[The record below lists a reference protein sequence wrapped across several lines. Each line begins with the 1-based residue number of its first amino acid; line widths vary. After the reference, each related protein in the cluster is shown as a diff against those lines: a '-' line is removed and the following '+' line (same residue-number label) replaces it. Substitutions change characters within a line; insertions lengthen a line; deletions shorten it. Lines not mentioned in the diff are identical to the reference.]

1 MQKAEC
7 RRQNAELT
15 EGTIPQSAEP
25 TAPFTQRSQE
35 HQARIADII
44 KFQNETREIDSFAR
58 ENLKEKYTKLSEPSK
73 SMIQNVI
80 REGRKNGLSDEDV
93 TMLAR
98 VSAHSG
104 IDIQFDKEATYR
116 GTKEDGTADYADGFY
131 EASKNRIVI
140 NPEGKRTAEKLLI
153 HELDHAIRK
162 SFDADGKP
170 ATKIYLE
177 AIEGVDQATRDKILK
192 AYKKTATPGDVAA
205 TVMDETNAYYAEQVL
220 GNKYTLEKLLEAE
233 PTLKDKIL
241 SFFKGASTDYA
252 DVPKLSSAAK
262 KYYRTYKKL
271 FDEFSARNYESNANE
286 NTHLGTDFEKNA
298 QKISI
303 TGVNSE
309 NMQVSGKQ
317 YSIVEPF
324 TDDNGKA
331 FKNAVLLDTNFF
343 DGLSPR
349 NWGTKLK
356 EYVENRSENE
366 PFILQIA
373 DENSNKQ
380 DLTFAKKSDQVQKN
394 GGSKHKAL
402 SKIYQSSDNISKLST
417 IHIDEI
423 IEVSE
428 ENNPYYTSENSHG
441 WFDKNGWL
449 HRNANV
455 INAKTGAIYNV
466 TVDIAKTADGRTV
479 LYATQGK
486 IKRVGQAK
494 VSSLVI
500 RGSSPHSNSK
510 GSISH
515 STEKSNSF
523 DKKSSDRQDALD
535 LGDTHKQAQFSIIQ
549 ETNPMGDDYH
559 VGIRSE
565 NDIRTW
571 EEVLKL
577 NDESEGQFVWGD
589 FSRADAEQALKNGK
603 IAVYSSYPI
612 KNGVFVSTSY
622 VQAEEYA
629 GGRGGKVYSKT
640 VPLDKVAWING
651 DEGQYADV
659 KTSSGKQYALDIDS
673 DEGNISGAEAMGWLN
688 RKPEGDGKLDLE
700 ATVARGLPYK
710 RGKSDLTVGEL
721 RKVIANTTH
730 EKVYSKSDALKT
742 VNQLSGTWGLT
753 VKARDEIADVI
764 REGEIKKKS

>member
-1 MQKAEC
+1 M
-7 RRQNAELT
+7 
-15 EGTIPQSAEP
+15 
-25 TAPFTQRSQE
+25 
-35 HQARIADII
+35 
-44 KFQNETREIDSFAR
+44 
-58 ENLKEKYTKLSEPSK
+58 
-73 SMIQNVI
+73 
-80 REGRKNGLSDEDV
+80 
-93 TMLAR
+93 
-98 VSAHSG
+98 
-104 IDIQFDKEATYR
+104 
-116 GTKEDGTADYADGFY
+116 
-131 EASKNRIVI
+131 
-140 NPEGKRTAEKLLI
+140 LI

-162 SFDADGKP
+162 YFDSEGKP
-170 ATKIYLE
+170 ATRIYLD
-177 AIEGVDQATRDKILK
+177 AIEGVDQATRDRITE
-192 AYKKTATPGDVAA
+192 AYKKTAKPGEAAA

-252 DVPKLSSAAK
+252 DVPKLSGAAK

-271 FDEFSARNYESNANE
+271 FDEFSARNYESNAIEPNTIKNDSYINE
-286 NTHLGTDFEKNA
+286 NGVSGNVRTTDDN
-298 QKISI
+298 I
-303 TGVNSE
+303 
-309 NMQVSGKQ
+309 GKQ

-515 STEKSNSF
+515 STEKSNTSA
-523 DKKSSDRQDALD
+523 KKSSE
-535 LGDTHKQAQFSIIQ
+535 K
-549 ETNPMGDDYH
+549 
-559 VGIRSE
+559 
-565 NDIRTW
+565 
-571 EEVLKL
+571 
-577 NDESEGQFVWGD
+577 
-589 FSRADAEQALKNGK
+589 
-603 IAVYSSYPI
+603 
-612 KNGVFVSTSY
+612 
-622 VQAEEYA
+622 
-629 GGRGGKVYSKT
+629 
-640 VPLDKVAWING
+640 
-651 DEGQYADV
+651 
-659 KTSSGKQYALDIDS
+659 SSGKQYALDIDS
-673 DEGNISGAEAMGWLN
+673 EGENISGAEVMGWLN
-688 RKPEGDGKLDLE
+688 KKPRSDGKLDLE

-730 EKVYSKSDALKT
+730 EKVYSKSDALKA
-742 VNQLSGTWGLT
+742 VNKLSGTWGLT
-753 VKARDEIADVI
+753 VKARDEIADTVWQFLNEAPDI
-764 REGEIKKKS
+764 EYRQDMAHDIAEYIVAKVLMDSKTENPDALEAAERLSYLRTGIGKLSFSDEDIARKLWIEKKGGFLPPFYINKADTFRREP